1 MIALYA
7 ARLFPAA
14 ASAKLAALI
23 GLVLLGPACSN
34 PGTSDDALERVRAAG
49 VLRWGADIQGG
60 APYIYEDPDKP
71 GGIKGFEVAL
81 ADALAAELGVKAE
94 FVQNDWAALVPSL
107 ERGTFD
113 IVMNGL
119 EITPAR
125 AGRVL
130 FTRPYYIFASR
141 MMARR
146 DDPSI
151 GVDLEALKGKRI
163 GTLASSFTADQLLA
177 VGIDPIYYEDQ
188 QGPYDDLVLGRI
200 DAVFHDDI
208 ITGRYGEF
216 RPELRVVGDLADGF
230 YGIATRKEDASLHE
244 AVDEALETLIQSGK
258 LEEILRG
265 EKIWNDRQLGLREWS
280 EENQRRL
287 LGDPAV
293 SKGFRF
299 HHFVTFLEAALVT
312 LLLSVLAMAIAIPFG
327 LGLAVMRLYGGA
339 VLSRVAEAY
348 VELYRGTP
356 VLLQLYVIYYGLA
369 DVVKLDA
376 FTAAVIGLGM
386 NYAAYEAEVY
396 RAGIQAV
403 PKGQMEAALSL
414 GMSTPLAVRRV
425 VLPQGFRLALPS
437 VTNDFIALLKD
448 SSLVSVITVVELTKR
463 MTIVAVDVRSWVIP
477 GALCALLYFLMS
489 YPLSLFARR
498 LEARLARS

>member
-1 MIALYA
+1 MYA
-7 ARLFPAA
+7 ARIFPAA
-14 ASAKLAALI
+14 ASASLAALI
-23 GLVLLGPACSN
+23 CLSCSGPS
-34 PGTSDDALERVRAAG
+34 TSDDSLERIRSAG

-60 APYIYEDPDKP
+60 APYVYEDPDDPKK
-71 GGIKGFEVAL
+71 IKGFEVAL

-107 ERGTFD
+107 ERDTFD
-113 IVMNGL
+113 IVLNGL
-119 EITPAR
+119 EITPQR

-130 FTRPYYIFASR
+130 FSRPYYVFASR
-141 MMARR
+141 LMARR

-151 GVDLEALKGKRI
+151 TLDLADLKAKNKRV

-177 VGIDPIYYEDQ
+177 VGIDPVYYEDQ
-188 QGPYDDLVLGRI
+188 QGPYDDLVLQRL

-230 YGIATRKEDASLHE
+230 YGIATRKGDVALHDAMD
-244 AVDEALETLIQSGK
+244 AALEKLIHSGK
-258 LEEILRG
+258 LEQILRD
-265 EKIWNDRQLGLREWS
+265 EKIWNDRQLGLREWG
-280 EENQRRL
+280 EENQRRI

-293 SKGFRF
+293 ARSFQF
-299 HHFVTFLEAALVT
+299 HHFMTFVEAAGVT
-312 LLLSVLAMAIAIPFG
+312 LILSVLAMAIAIPFG
-327 LGLAVMRLYGGA
+327 LLLAVMRLYGGA
-339 VLSRVAEAY
+339 VFSRLSEIY

-369 DVVKLDA
+369 DVVKLNA

-414 GMSTPLAVRRV
+414 GMSTPMAVRRV

-463 MTIVAVDVRSWVIP
+463 MTITAVDVRSWAIP
-477 GALCALLYFLMS
+477 GLMCALLYFIMS